1 MQNYSIIIEYIS
13 CVVYYNPVIYL
24 FFKLLYIYFLPP
36 IPFYLFYN
44 LEFVPLKFPHLFHLF
59 PPPPSIHF
67 HSVVREVG
75 DYF

>member
-1 MQNYSIIIEYIS
+1 MQSYSNIIEYIS

-24 FFKLLYIYFLPP
+24 FFKLLYIYFLSP

-59 PPPPSIHF
+59 PPPSSIHF
-67 HSVVREVG
+67 L
-75 DYF
+75 

>member
-1 MQNYSIIIEYIS
+1 MQSYSNIIEYIS
-13 CVVYYNPVIYL
+13 YVVYYNPVIYFL
-24 FFKLLYIYFLPP
+24 NFYIFTFMSL

-67 HSVVREVG
+67 LYGVREVG
-75 DYF
+75 DSF

>member
-1 MQNYSIIIEYIS
+1 MQSYSNIIEYIS
-13 CVVYYNPVIYL
+13 CVVYYNPVIYFL
-24 FFKLLYIYFLPP
+24 NFYIFTFMSL

-44 LEFVPLKFPHLFHLF
+44 LESVPLKFPHLFHLF
-59 PPPPSIHF
+59 PPPSSIHF